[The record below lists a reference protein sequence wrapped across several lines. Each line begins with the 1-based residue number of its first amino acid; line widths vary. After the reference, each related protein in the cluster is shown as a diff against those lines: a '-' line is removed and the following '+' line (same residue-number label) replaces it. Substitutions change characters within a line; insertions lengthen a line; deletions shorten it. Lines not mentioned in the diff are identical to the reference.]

1 MQNPIGEADLEWIL
15 HRNCEGTEQLR
26 INKEAGTTEMTE
38 DNRKSGKNNSGFS
51 LVELIIVI
59 AIIAALIGT
68 VILSVS
74 MVFSANAKACS
85 NDLQRAV
92 ADCKVTTMGKAQA
105 WLIVYR
111 GENGSIYSQLHI
123 MEQKE
128 GGEAGELQEIKE
140 EPQKIGGNRVSVT
153 YKDAS
158 GNEGLELPTGADA
171 GIRIEFDRSSG
182 SFKEAPQ
189 QMRIQ
194 GGSRDYKLD
203 FIRLTGK
210 IAVNQP
216 TS

>member
-1 MQNPIGEADLEWIL
+1 
-15 HRNCEGTEQLR
+15 
-26 INKEAGTTEMTE
+26 MTE
-38 DNRKSGKNNSGFS
+38 DNRKSEKNNSGFS

-111 GENGSIYSQLHI
+111 GENDCIYSQLHI

-128 GGEAGELQEIKE
+128 GGEAGELQEVKE
-140 EPQKIGGNRVSVT
+140 DPQKIGGKRVSVT
-153 YKDAS
+153 YTDAS
-158 GNEGLELPTGADA
+158 GTPELELPTGADA

-189 QMRIQ
+189 QMQIQ
-194 GGSRDYKLD
+194 GGNRDYKLD

-216 TS
+216 TG

>member
-1 MQNPIGEADLEWIL
+1 MA
-15 HRNCEGTEQLR
+15 
-26 INKEAGTTEMTE
+26 E
-38 DNRKSGKNNSGFS
+38 DKKKIAKNNSGFS

-68 VILSVS
+68 VVLSVS

-85 NDLQRAV
+85 NDLQRAI

-111 GENGSIYSQLHI
+111 GENDRIYSQLHI

-128 GGEAGELQEIKE
+128 GGEAGELVEVTE
-140 EPQKIGGNRVSVT
+140 DPQKIGGNRVTVT
-153 YKDAS
+153 YTDAS
-158 GNEGLELPTGADA
+158 GNVSELPTGADA

-189 QMRIQ
+189 MIEIQ
-194 GGSRDYKLD
+194 GGHRDYKLD
-203 FIRLTGK
+203 FIKLTGK
-210 IAVNQP
+210 IAVNQT
-216 TS
+216 TSGSGS

>member
-1 MQNPIGEADLEWIL
+1 
-15 HRNCEGTEQLR
+15 
-26 INKEAGTTEMTE
+26 MTE

-111 GENGSIYSQLHI
+111 GENDCIYSQLHI

-128 GGEAGELQEIKE
+128 GGEAGELQEVKE
-140 EPQKIGGNRVSVT
+140 DPQKIGGKRVSVT
-153 YKDAS
+153 YTDAS
-158 GNEGLELPTGADA
+158 GTPELELPTGADA

-189 QMRIQ
+189 QMQIQ
-194 GGSRDYKLD
+194 GGNRDYKLD

-216 TS
+216 TG

>member
-1 MQNPIGEADLEWIL
+1 MA
-15 HRNCEGTEQLR
+15 
-26 INKEAGTTEMTE
+26 E
-38 DNRKSGKNNSGFS
+38 DKKKLAKNNSGFS

-68 VILSVS
+68 VVLSVS

-85 NDLQRAV
+85 NDLQREI

-111 GENGSIYSQLHI
+111 GENGRIYSQLHI

-128 GGEAGELQEIKE
+128 GGTVGELEEITE

-153 YKDAS
+153 YTDAS
-158 GNEGLELPTGADA
+158 GTPDLELPTGAAA

-182 SFKEAPQ
+182 SFKDAPLK
-189 QMRIQ
+189 MRIQ

-203 FIRLTGK
+203 FIKLTGK
-210 IAVNQP
+210 IAVNRT

>member
-1 MQNPIGEADLEWIL
+1 MA
-15 HRNCEGTEQLR
+15 
-26 INKEAGTTEMTE
+26 E
-38 DNRKSGKNNSGFS
+38 DKKKIAKNNSGFS

-68 VILSVS
+68 VVLSVS

-85 NDLQRAV
+85 NDLQRAI

-111 GENGSIYSQLHI
+111 GENGRIYSQLHI

-128 GGEAGELQEIKE
+128 GGEAGELVEVTE
-140 EPQKIGGNRVSVT
+140 DPQKIGGNRVTVT
-153 YKDAS
+153 YTDAS
-158 GNEGLELPTGADA
+158 GNVSELPTGADA

-189 QMRIQ
+189 MIEIQ
-194 GGSRDYKLD
+194 GGHRDYKLD
-203 FIRLTGK
+203 FIKLTGK

-216 TS
+216 TSGSGS

>member
-1 MQNPIGEADLEWIL
+1 MA
-15 HRNCEGTEQLR
+15 
-26 INKEAGTTEMTE
+26 E
-38 DNRKSGKNNSGFS
+38 DKKKLAKNNSGFS
-51 LVELIIVI
+51 LVELIIVT

-68 VILSVS
+68 VVLSVS

-85 NDLQRAV
+85 NDLQRAI

-111 GENGSIYSQLHI
+111 GENGRIYSQLHI

-128 GGEAGELQEIKE
+128 GGAAGELEEIIE

-153 YKDAS
+153 YTDAS
-158 GNEGLELPTGADA
+158 GTPDLELPTGAA
-171 GIRIEFDRSSG
+171 
-182 SFKEAPQ
+182 APL

-203 FIRLTGK
+203 FIKLTGK
-210 IAVNQP
+210 IAVNRT

>member
-1 MQNPIGEADLEWIL
+1 MA
-15 HRNCEGTEQLR
+15 
-26 INKEAGTTEMTE
+26 E

-128 GGEAGELQEIKE
+128 GGAAGELKEITE

-153 YKDAS
+153 YTDAS
-158 GNEGLELPTGADA
+158 GTPDLELPTGADA

-216 TS
+216 IS

>member
-1 MQNPIGEADLEWIL
+1 MA
-15 HRNCEGTEQLR
+15 
-26 INKEAGTTEMTE
+26 E
-38 DNRKSGKNNSGFS
+38 DKKKLAKNNSGFS

-68 VILSVS
+68 VVLSVS

-85 NDLQRAV
+85 NDLQRAI

-111 GENGSIYSQLHI
+111 GENDRIYSQLHI

-128 GGEAGELQEIKE
+128 GGEAGELVEVTE
-140 EPQKIGGNRVSVT
+140 DLQKIRVTVT
-153 YKDAS
+153 YTDAS
-158 GNEGLELPTGADA
+158 GTPDLELPTGADA

-182 SFKEAPQ
+182 SFKDAPQ
-189 QMRIQ
+189 MIEIQ
-194 GGSRDYKLD
+194 GGHRDYKLD
-203 FIRLTGK
+203 FIKLTGK

-216 TS
+216 TSGSGS